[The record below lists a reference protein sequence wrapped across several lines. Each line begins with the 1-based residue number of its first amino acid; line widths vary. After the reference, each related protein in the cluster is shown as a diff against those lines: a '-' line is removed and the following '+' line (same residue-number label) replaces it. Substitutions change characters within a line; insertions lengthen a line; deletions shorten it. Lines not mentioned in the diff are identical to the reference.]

1 MTWLREVLSDPKYH
15 QLSSNRLAM
24 LIATFALALSVVILS
39 IAALFGY
46 EVALA
51 LGAMSVPLAGL
62 GGYSYVEGSRVHK
75 ITTNNKEE

>member
-15 QLSSNRLAM
+15 QLSSKRLAM

-39 IAALFGY
+39 VAALFGY

-51 LGAMSVPLAGL
+51 LGAVSVPLAGL
-62 GGYSYVEGSRVHK
+62 GGYSYVEGSKIHK
-75 ITTNNKEE
+75 TSENKEE

>member
-15 QLSSNRLAM
+15 QLSSKRLAM

-39 IAALFGY
+39 VAALFGY

-51 LGAMSVPLAGL
+51 LGAVSVPLAGL
-62 GGYSYVEGSRVHK
+62 GGYSYVEGSKVHK
-75 ITTNNKEE
+75 TPDNKEE